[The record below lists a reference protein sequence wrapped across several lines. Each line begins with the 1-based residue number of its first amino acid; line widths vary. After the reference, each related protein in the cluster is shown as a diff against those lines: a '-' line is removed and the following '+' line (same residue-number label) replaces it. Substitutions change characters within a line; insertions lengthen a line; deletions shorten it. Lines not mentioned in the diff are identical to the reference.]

1 MKLVCFIMKVKNL
14 YCISNKIE
22 FVGPKAN
29 WESLIKRGLTNLSR
43 ASPTLKNLKGTPRRK
58 EIKAQSSEGRP
69 LLDESLRITLSF
81 VACQEHPPPP
91 NNPHNGIEK
100 VDKGLYELNSE
111 QIQRPKEKS
120 V

>member
-43 ASPTLKNLKGTPRRK
+43 ASPTLKNLKGIPRRK

-81 VACQEHPPPP
+81 VACQEPPPP
-91 NNPHNGIEK
+91 PQPSQWHREGR
-100 VDKGLYELNSE
+100 
-111 QIQRPKEKS
+111 QRI